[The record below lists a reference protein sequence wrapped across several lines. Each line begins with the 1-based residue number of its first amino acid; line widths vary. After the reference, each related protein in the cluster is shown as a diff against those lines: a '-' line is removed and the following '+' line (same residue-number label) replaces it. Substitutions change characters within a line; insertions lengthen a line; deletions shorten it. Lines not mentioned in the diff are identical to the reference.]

1 VIVRIATE
9 GQYELDDGHAAK
21 LNELDN
27 AAVDAVEAG
36 NADTFR
42 DVFGQ
47 MIELVRANGSAVN
60 DDDIATSDVI
70 IPPSDLSFEEAAEE
84 FSGDGLIPG

>member
-9 GQYELDDGHAAK
+9 GQYELSDDHAAR

-27 AAVDAVEAG
+27 AAVAAVEAG
-36 NADTFR
+36 NQETFR
-42 DVFGQ
+42 EVFDQ
-47 MIELVRANGSAVN
+47 MIELVRKDGKRV
-60 DDDIATSDVI
+60 DDDDLEASDVI
-70 IPPSDLSFEEAAEE
+70 IPPSDLSFEEAGEE

>member
-9 GQYELDDGHAAK
+9 GQYQLTDDHAQR

-27 AAVDAVEAG
+27 AAVAAVEAG
-36 NADTFR
+36 DEAAFR
-42 DVFGQ
+42 EVFDQ
-47 MIELVRANGSAVN
+47 MIELVRRDGTRVGDEEIEA
-60 DDDIATSDVI
+60 SDVI
-70 IPPSDLSFEEAAEE
+70 IPPADLTFEEAAED

>member
-36 NADTFR
+36 NEDTFR
-42 DVFGQ
+42 EVFDQ
-47 MIELVRANGSAVN
+47 MIELVRSNGKAVDE
-60 DDDIATSDVI
+60 DDLFGSDVI
-70 IPPSDLSFEEAAEE
+70 IPPADLSFAEAAEE
-84 FSGDGLIPG
+84 FSGEGLIPG